1 MTRADYVHA
10 AENGELNF
18 DVYFEDGKLFY
29 EKRWY
34 ERGQQIY
41 VENKE
46 NVHYFGGITAIN
58 TGEVCC
64 CCCNLM
70 AFDVNG
76 VPSFWDLRTCCLFSP
91 AFGPWFR
98 CQQRPFVYSQL

>member
-1 MTRADYVHA
+1 MTQADGVRF

-58 TGEVCC
+58 TGEVCVW
-64 CCCNLM
+64 L
-70 AFDVNG
+70 
-76 VPSFWDLRTCCLFSP
+76 W
-91 AFGPWFR
+91 
-98 CQQRPFVYSQL
+98 